1 MIEKDSDDDKRKII
15 IIIILL
21 FLLITLIASKFLLN
35 SSKDSKKESS
45 NEETNIENRVPLEDE
60 KYTNTS
66 SDIDLIYEKETYTI
80 TSDNKKVTI
89 SSMRNTIKNTKD
101 DNINKAI
108 DTINSKTNEYWEEL
122 KKQMDEQLETIN
134 EEGFEN
140 EESYGVNYLVTDYSN
155 NKILTFLISTTG
167 SMGGVAWNQEEG
179 YTFLKTTG
187 ELLTLSDL
195 CIDENKCKDF
205 LYDYFMLQ
213 LQEDP
218 RYEHLYEDFKEVV
231 RKDIFTS
238 GNWYLNEK
246 GLVLTVQKY
255 EISDGGDGMFT
266 YTVSYKTLNE
276 YLNEEFK

>member
-101 DNINKAI
+101 DNIN
-108 DTINSKTNEYWEEL
+108 
-122 KKQMDEQLETIN
+122 EQLETIN

-179 YTFLKTTG
+179 YTFSKSTG
-187 ELLTLSDL
+187 ELLTLSDF
-195 CIDENKCKDF
+195 KRFGADF
-205 LYDYFMLQ
+205 FIRTAAVLK
-213 LQEDP
+213 
-218 RYEHLYEDFKEVV
+218 R
-231 RKDIFTS
+231 IF
-238 GNWYLNEK
+238 
-246 GLVLTVQKY
+246 
-255 EISDGGDGMFT
+255 DR
-266 YTVSYKTLNE
+266 
-276 YLNEEFK
+276 